1 MAERLEKATKRPARK
16 ARASP
21 RPLPISD
28 AKGATGQL
36 SSDPRLAAL
45 QAECDRLRAELAV
58 ARTRI
63 SDLETQRRLAVDRI
77 DWVIDSL
84 HSLKNA

>member
-16 ARASP
+16 ARGSP
-21 RPLPISD
+21 RPGPVAD
-28 AKGATGQL
+28 AKDAASKL
-36 SSDPRLAAL
+36 ASDPRLAAL
-45 QAECDRLRAELAV
+45 QSECDRLRAELAA
-58 ARTRI
+58 ARSRI

-84 HSLKNA
+84 HSLKDA